1 MRFSKLTLI
10 VALMSLIT
18 VSCGGDSALDPVVI
32 PEVGSNSLL
41 VIAAGDGIDIAPGV
55 FTTSF
60 NVDVTD
66 SLGADVIDAVV
77 TITHNALG
85 VVVLPMDVLNPG
97 TYVALI
103 NNYFAGTY
111 WLSVRRGTDSL
122 INGRVFSPDL
132 HTIVYPTTSDT
143 LFQNLAFTVLW
154 SRIYSSEE
162 VVIETRDFQT
172 VLATSII
179 SPDSGRYSVPSGGTL
194 RNDQRVRV
202 SRKNSTNLTTG
213 RTGSNFEA
221 SIRNAVEP
229 IVVQ

>member
-1 MRFSKLTLI
+1 MRFSKFTLI
-10 VALMSLIT
+10 VALMSFVT
-18 VSCGGDSALDPVVI
+18 VSCGSDSVIDPVVI

-41 VIAAGDGIDIAPGV
+41 VIADVDGIDIAPGV

-77 TITHNALG
+77 TITHSALG
-85 VVVLPMDVLNPG
+85 VVTLPMDALNPG
-97 TYVALI
+97 TYVALT

-122 INGRVFSPDL
+122 INGRVFGPDI

-143 LFQNLAFTVLW
+143 LFTDGPFTVLW
-154 SRIYSSEE
+154 TRIYSTEE
-162 VVIETRDFQT
+162 VEIETRDFQT
-172 VLATSII
+172 TLSTSTT
-179 SPDSGRYSVPSGGTL
+179 SPDTGSYTVSSGGTV
-194 RNDQRVRV
+194 RNDQRIRV
-202 SRKNSTNLTTG
+202 SRANTTVLTTG
-213 RTGSNFEA
+213 WTGSNFEA
-221 SIRNAVEP
+221 SIRNTNEP